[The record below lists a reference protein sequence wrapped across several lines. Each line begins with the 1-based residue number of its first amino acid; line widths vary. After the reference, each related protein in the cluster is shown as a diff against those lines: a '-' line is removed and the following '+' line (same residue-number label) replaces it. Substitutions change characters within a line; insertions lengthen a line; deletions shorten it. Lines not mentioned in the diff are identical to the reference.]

1 MYDHVWKSERQKAV
15 EVQFRNLLKKGINFT
30 LVGVVGAIFDYGT
43 RFILLHFGV
52 PAFIARGSSYI
63 VGSTVAYYLNS
74 FFTFKGDRSAAEKT
88 RATISYIVCF
98 CTAVFVDMIVRHTMA
113 DVPHVLTISWVI
125 SQAAAT
131 ILNFSKTCGS
141 SGLEMRTVNKRSLG
155 IQKKPNVQTRP
166 QKRYQD
172 CAIAIAP
179 DPLRNG

>member
-98 CTAVFVDMIVRHTMA
+98 CTAVLVDLIVRHTMA

-131 ILNFSKTCGS
+131 ILNFSIQNLWVFRAANADGKQA
-141 SGLEMRTVNKRSLG
+141 EPRTTEETER
-155 IQKKPNVQTRP
+155 TH
-166 QKRYQD
+166 
-172 CAIAIAP
+172 
-179 DPLRNG
+179 

>member
-43 RFILLHFGV
+43 RFILLQFGV

-63 VGSTVAYYLNS
+63 VGSIVAYYLNS

-98 CTAVFVDMIVRHTMA
+98 LYRRAR
-113 DVPHVLTISWVI
+113 
-125 SQAAAT
+125 
-131 ILNFSKTCGS
+131 GS
-141 SGLEMRTVNKRSLG
+141 
-155 IQKKPNVQTRP
+155 
-166 QKRYQD
+166 D
-172 CAIAIAP
+172 CATHHGRCATRTDYLLGDLP
-179 DPLRNG
+179 SCGNNPELQHPKPVGVPGCECGR